1 MNYEIMDKFFNNIK
15 TFRMRMLF
23 TLQTFLFVLC
33 ASAQSFVAD
42 GISYRVTSGNEV
54 AAFDSKLETTVIPD
68 EVSYN
73 DKTYKVTS
81 VRGWDPGVS
90 STTTHGWGS
99 VSKLILGKNIKV
111 IGSWAFYISNSHD
124 GTNDL
129 NLDEIELN
137 EGLETIESAAF
148 KYSKIREIKL
158 PQTLKSI
165 GDDAFFGARIHE
177 IKFPSSLVSI
187 GIQAFAYSYITG
199 VLDIPNSVKTIGE
212 SAFAQSKVESV
223 FIDKSV
229 KEIGESAFANC
240 PRLKYV
246 SFLGNE
252 IDAIKK
258 GTFAGCDNIE
268 KINAL
273 TELPPACEDGA
284 WSATVYENATL
295 CVPKGSKPWYY
306 LADGWKKFKHIE
318 EKYNVGE
325 RCKAP
330 VVSVVD
336 NKINIECE
344 TPNAQIY
351 YSVKSLDN
359 VTDSIYTEPFIP
371 TTKYVV
377 TAYAKLDDF
386 DVSEEVSF
394 PFTVIQES
402 PSAIKVIKADDAIIS
417 VEGRNVQIETADL
430 GNKEVQVYTS
440 AGVECYKGIVNGKTV
455 IPVKQSG
462 VYVVKV
468 GNTTGKVFVK

>member
-1 MNYEIMDKFFNNIK
+1 MANYLNYIK
-15 TFRMRMLF
+15 PVCTRVFY
-23 TLQTFLFVLC
+23 TLLAFLFGLC
-33 ASAQSFVAD
+33 VSAQSFVAD
-42 GISYRVTSGNEV
+42 GISYRVTSDNEV
-54 AAFDSKLETTVIPD
+54 AAFDSKLEVTVIPD

-81 VRGWDPGVS
+81 VCGYDPGVS
-90 STTTHGWGS
+90 DATHGWGS
-99 VSKLILGKNIKV
+99 VGKLILGKNIKV
-111 IGSWAFYISNSHD
+111 IRSSAFYIRNSHD

-137 EGLETIESAAF
+137 EGLETIERNAF
-148 KYSKIREIKL
+148 YYSKIREIKL

-165 GDDAFFGARIHE
+165 GNDAFRGARIHE
-177 IKFPSSLVSI
+177 IKLPPSLVSI
-187 GIQAFAYSYITG
+187 GDYAFSNSYITG
-199 VLDIPNSVKTIGE
+199 VLDIPNSVTTIGE
-212 SAFAQSKVESV
+212 YAFFNSKIESV
-223 FIDKSV
+223 FIGKSV
-229 KEIGESAFANC
+229 KNIGKWTFMYC

-258 GTFAGCDNIE
+258 GTFDGCNNIE

-284 WSATVYENATL
+284 WSTTVYENATL

-336 NKINIECE
+336 NKINIACE

-351 YSVKSLDN
+351 YSVKSFDN
-359 VTDSIYTEPFIP
+359 VTDTIYTEPFVP

-394 PFTVIQES
+394 PFTVIQET
-402 PSAIKVIKADDAIIS
+402 PSAVKVIKAEDALIS
-417 VEGRNVQIETADL
+417 VEGRNIQIETATMS
-430 GNKEVQVYTS
+430 NKNVQVYTS
-440 AGVECYKGIVNGKTV
+440 VGVECYNGIVNGKTV
-455 IPVKQSG
+455 IPVNKSD

>member
-1 MNYEIMDKFFNNIK
+1 MANYLNYIK
-15 TFRMRMLF
+15 PVCTRVFS
-23 TLQTFLFVLC
+23 TLLAFLFGLC
-33 ASAQSFVAD
+33 VSAQSFVAD
-42 GISYRVTSGNEV
+42 GISYRVTSDNEV
-54 AAFDSKLETTVIPD
+54 AAFDSKLEVTVIPD

-81 VRGWDPGVS
+81 VCGYDPGVS
-90 STTTHGWGS
+90 YGETHGWGS
-99 VSKLILGKNIKV
+99 VGKLILGKNIKV
-111 IGSWAFYISNSHD
+111 IRSSAFYIRNSHD

-137 EGLETIESAAF
+137 EGLETIESNAF
-148 KYSKIREIKL
+148 YYSKIREIKL

-165 GDDAFFGARIHE
+165 GNDAFCGARIHE
-177 IKFPSSLVSI
+177 IKLPPSLVSI
-187 GIQAFAYSYITG
+187 GDNAFSNSCITG
-199 VLDIPNSVKTIGE
+199 VLDIPNSVTTIGE
-212 SAFAQSKVESV
+212 HAFSNSKIESV
-223 FIDKSV
+223 FIGKSV
-229 KEIGESAFANC
+229 KNIGKWTFTWC

-258 GTFAGCDNIE
+258 GTFDGCNNIE

-284 WSATVYENATL
+284 WSTTVHENATL

-330 VVSVVD
+330 VVSVVA
-336 NKINIECE
+336 NKINIACE

-351 YSVKSLDN
+351 YSVKSFDN
-359 VTDSIYTEPFIP
+359 VTDTIYTEPFVP

-394 PFTVIQES
+394 PFTVIQET
-402 PSAIKVIKADDAIIS
+402 PSAVKVIKAEDALIS
-417 VEGRNVQIETADL
+417 VEGRNIQIETATMS
-430 GNKEVQVYTS
+430 NKNVQVYTS
-440 AGVECYKGIVNGKTV
+440 AGVECYNGIVNGKTV
-455 IPVKQSG
+455 IPVNKSD

>member
-1 MNYEIMDKFFNNIK
+1 MANYLNYIK
-15 TFRMRMLF
+15 PVRTRVFS
-23 TLQTFLFVLC
+23 TLLAFLFGLC
-33 ASAQSFVAD
+33 VSAQSFVAD
-42 GISYRVTSGNEV
+42 GISYRVTSDNEV
-54 AAFDSKLETTVIPD
+54 AAFDSKLEVTVIPD

-73 DKTYKVTS
+73 NKTYKVTS

-90 STTTHGWGS
+90 SSATHGWGS
-99 VSKLILGKNIKV
+99 VGKLTLGKNIKT
-111 IGSWAFYISNSHD
+111 IGVLAFCRLESHNSVYENTLD
-124 GTNDL
+124 
-129 NLDEIELN
+129 LDEIELN
-137 EGLETIESAAF
+137 EGLETIEDAAF
-148 KYSKIREIKL
+148 RESKIREIKL
-158 PQTLKSI
+158 PQTLKTI
-165 GDDAFFGARIHE
+165 GEEAFSRARIHE
-177 IKFPSSLVSI
+177 IKLPSSLISI
-187 GIQAFAYSYITG
+187 GKNAFSNSYITG
-199 VLDIPNSVKTIGE
+199 VLDIPNSVTTIGE
-212 SAFAQSKVESV
+212 YAFYHSKIESV
-223 FIDKSV
+223 FIGKSV
-229 KEIGESAFANC
+229 KNIGERTFTYCS
-240 PRLKYV
+240 RLKYV

-252 IDAIKK
+252 IDAIKE
-258 GTFAGCDNIE
+258 GTFDWCNNIE

-284 WSATVYENATL
+284 WSTTVYENATL

-336 NKINIECE
+336 NKINIACE

-351 YSVKSLDN
+351 YSVKSFDN
-359 VTDSIYTEPFIP
+359 VTDTIYTEPFVP

-394 PFTVIQES
+394 PFTVIQET
-402 PSAIKVIKADDAIIS
+402 PSAVKVIKAEDALIS
-417 VEGRNVQIETADL
+417 VEGRNIQIETATMS
-430 GNKEVQVYTS
+430 NKNVQVYTS
-440 AGVECYKGIVNGKTV
+440 AGVECYNGIVNGKTV
-455 IPVKQSG
+455 IPVNKSD

>member
-1 MNYEIMDKFFNNIK
+1 MANYLNYIK
-15 TFRMRMLF
+15 PVCTRVFS
-23 TLQTFLFVLC
+23 TLQAFLFGLC
-33 ASAQSFVAD
+33 VSAQSFVAD
-42 GISYRVTSGNEV
+42 GISYRVTSDNEV
-54 AAFDSKLETTVIPD
+54 AAFDSKLEVTVIPD

-81 VRGWDPGVS
+81 VCGYDPGVS
-90 STTTHGWGS
+90 YGETHGWGS
-99 VSKLILGKNIKV
+99 VGKLILGKNIKV
-111 IGSWAFYISNSHD
+111 IRSSAFYIRNSHD

-137 EGLETIESAAF
+137 EGLETIESNAF
-148 KYSKIREIKL
+148 YYSKIREIKL

-165 GDDAFFGARIHE
+165 GNDAFCGARIHE
-177 IKFPSSLVSI
+177 IKLPPSLVSI
-187 GIQAFAYSYITG
+187 GDNAFSNSCITG
-199 VLDIPNSVKTIGE
+199 VLDIPNSVTTIGE
-212 SAFAQSKVESV
+212 HAFSNSKIESV
-223 FIDKSV
+223 FIGKSV
-229 KEIGESAFANC
+229 KNIGKWTFTWC

-258 GTFAGCDNIE
+258 GTFDGCNNIE

-284 WSATVYENATL
+284 WSKTVHENATL

-330 VVSVVD
+330 VVSVVA
-336 NKINIECE
+336 NKINIACE

-351 YSVKSLDN
+351 YSVKSFDN
-359 VTDSIYTEPFIP
+359 VTDTIYTEPFVP

-394 PFTVIQES
+394 PFTVIQET
-402 PSAIKVIKADDAIIS
+402 PSAVKVIKAEDALIS
-417 VEGRNVQIETADL
+417 VEGRNIQIETATMS
-430 GNKEVQVYTS
+430 NKNVQVYTS
-440 AGVECYKGIVNGKTV
+440 AGVECYNGIVNGKTV
-455 IPVKQSG
+455 IPVNKSD

>member
-1 MNYEIMDKFFNNIK
+1 MDRFFYYIK
-15 TFRMRMLF
+15 PVRLRVLF
-23 TLQTFLFVLC
+23 TLLAFLFVLC
-33 ASAQSFVAD
+33 VSAQSFVVD
-42 GISYRVTSGNEV
+42 GISYRVTSDNEV

-68 EVSYN
+68 EVTYN

-90 STTTHGWGS
+90 SSATHGWGS
-99 VSKLILGKNIKV
+99 VGKLTLGKNIKT
-111 IGSWAFYISNSHD
+111 IGVLAFCRLESHNSVYENTLD
-124 GTNDL
+124 
-129 NLDEIELN
+129 LDEIELN
-137 EGLETIESAAF
+137 EGLETIEDAAF
-148 KYSKIREIKL
+148 RESKIREIKL
-158 PQTLKSI
+158 PQTLKTI
-165 GDDAFFGARIHE
+165 GEEAFSRARIHE
-177 IKFPSSLVSI
+177 IKLPSSLISI
-187 GIQAFAYSYITG
+187 GRYAFSNSYITG
-199 VLDIPNSVKTIGE
+199 VLDIPNTVTTIGE
-212 SAFAQSKVESV
+212 YAFSNSKIESV
-223 FIDKSV
+223 FIGKSV
-229 KEIGESAFANC
+229 KNIGKWTFTGC

-258 GTFAGCDNIE
+258 GTFDGCNNIE

-284 WSATVYENATL
+284 WSTTVYENATL

-336 NKINIECE
+336 NKINIACE

-359 VTDSIYTEPFIP
+359 VTDSIYTEPFVP

-417 VEGRNVQIETADL
+417 VDGRNVQIETTAL
-430 GNKEVQVYTS
+430 GDEEVHVYTS
-440 AGVECYKGIVNGKTV
+440 AGVVCYNGIVNGKAV
-455 IPVKQSG
+455 IPIQQSG

>member
-1 MNYEIMDKFFNNIK
+1 MANYLNYIK
-15 TFRMRMLF
+15 PVSMRMF
-23 TLQTFLFVLC
+23 STLQAFLFGLC
-33 ASAQSFVAD
+33 VSAQSFVAD
-42 GISYRVTSGNEV
+42 GISYRVTSDNEV
-54 AAFDSKLETTVIPD
+54 AAFDSKLEVTVIPD

-81 VRGWDPGVS
+81 VCEYDPGVS
-90 STTTHGWGS
+90 SSTAKGWRS
-99 VSKLILGKNIKV
+99 VGKLTLGKNIKT
-111 IGSWAFYISNSHD
+111 IGYGAFYND
-124 GTNDL
+124 KNDL

-137 EGLETIESAAF
+137 EGLESIEPYAF
-148 KYSKIREIKL
+148 YHSQIREIKL

-165 GDDAFFGARIHE
+165 GNDAFLGARIHE
-177 IKFPSSLVSI
+177 VKLPTSLVSI
-187 GIQAFAYSYITG
+187 GENAFNYSYIAG
-199 VLDIPNSVKTIGE
+199 VLDIPNSVTTIGE
-212 SAFAQSKVESV
+212 YAFSNSKIESV
-223 FIDKSV
+223 FIGKSV
-229 KEIGESAFANC
+229 KNIGKRTFTSC

-258 GTFAGCDNIE
+258 GTFDGCNNIE

-284 WSATVYENATL
+284 WSTTVYENATL

-336 NKINIECE
+336 NKINIACE

-351 YSVKSLDN
+351 YSVKSFDN
-359 VTDSIYTEPFIP
+359 VTDTIYTEPFVP

-394 PFTVIQES
+394 PFTVIQET
-402 PSAIKVIKADDAIIS
+402 PLAVKVIKADDALIS
-417 VEGRNVQIETADL
+417 VEGRNIQIETATMS
-430 GNKEVQVYTS
+430 NKNVQVYTL
-440 AGVECYKGIVNGKTV
+440 AGVECYNGIVNGKTV
-455 IPVKQSG
+455 IPVNKG
-462 VYVVKV
+462 DVYVVKV

>member
-1 MNYEIMDKFFNNIK
+1 MANYLNYIK
-15 TFRMRMLF
+15 PAHVRVFS
-23 TLQTFLFVLC
+23 TLQAFLFVLC

-42 GISYRVTSGNEV
+42 GISYRVTSDNEV
-54 AAFDSKLETTVIPD
+54 AAFDSKRETTVIPD

-73 DKTYKVTS
+73 DKAYKVTS
-81 VRGWDPGVS
+81 VCGYDPGVS
-90 STTTHGWGS
+90 SSTTHGWGS
-99 VSKLILGKNIKV
+99 VGKLILGKNIKV
-111 IGSWAFYISNSHD
+111 IRSSALYIRNSHD
-124 GTNDL
+124 GTNNL

-137 EGLETIESAAF
+137 EGLETIESNAF
-148 KYSKIREIKL
+148 YYSKIREIKL

-165 GDDAFFGARIHE
+165 GDDAFYGARIHE
-177 IKFPSSLVSI
+177 IKLPPSLVSI
-187 GIQAFAYSYITG
+187 GDNAFSSSYISG
-199 VLDIPNSVKTIGE
+199 VLNIPNSVTTIGE
-212 SAFAQSKVESV
+212 YAFYNSKIESV
-223 FIDKSV
+223 FIGKSV
-229 KEIGESAFANC
+229 KNIGEWTFMWC

-258 GTFAGCDNIE
+258 GTFDRCNNIE

-284 WSATVYENATL
+284 WSTTVYENATL

-336 NKINIECE
+336 NKINIACE

-351 YSVKSLDN
+351 YSVKSFDN
-359 VTDSIYTEPFIP
+359 VTDIIYTEPFVP

-394 PFTVIQES
+394 PFTVIQET
-402 PSAIKVIKADDAIIS
+402 PSAVKVIKAEDALIS
-417 VEGRNVQIETADL
+417 VEGRNIQIETATMS
-430 GNKEVQVYTS
+430 NKNVQVYTS
-440 AGVECYKGIVNGKTV
+440 AGVECYNGIVNGKTV
-455 IPVKQSG
+455 IPVNKSD

>member
-1 MNYEIMDKFFNNIK
+1 MANYLNYIK
-15 TFRMRMLF
+15 PVCTRVFS
-23 TLQTFLFVLC
+23 TLLAFLFGLC
-33 ASAQSFVAD
+33 VSAQSFVAD
-42 GISYRVTSGNEV
+42 GISYRVTSDNEV
-54 AAFDSKLETTVIPD
+54 AAFDSKLEVTVIPD

-81 VRGWDPGVS
+81 VCGYDPGVS
-90 STTTHGWGS
+90 DATHGWGS
-99 VSKLILGKNIKV
+99 VGKLILGKNIKV
-111 IGSWAFYISNSHD
+111 IRSSAFYIRNSHD

-137 EGLETIESAAF
+137 EGLETIERNAF
-148 KYSKIREIKL
+148 YYSKIREIKL

-165 GDDAFFGARIHE
+165 GNDAFCGARIHE
-177 IKFPSSLVSI
+177 IKLPPSLVSI
-187 GIQAFAYSYITG
+187 GDHAFSNSYITG
-199 VLDIPNSVKTIGE
+199 VLDIPNSVTTIGE
-212 SAFAQSKVESV
+212 FAFFKSKIESV
-223 FIDKSV
+223 FIGKSV
-229 KEIGESAFANC
+229 KNIGKWTFRYC

-258 GTFAGCDNIE
+258 GTFDGCNNIE

-284 WSATVYENATL
+284 WSTTVYENATL

-336 NKINIECE
+336 NKINIACE

-351 YSVKSLDN
+351 YSVKSFDN
-359 VTDSIYTEPFIP
+359 VTDTIYTEPFVP

-394 PFTVIQES
+394 PFTVIQET
-402 PSAIKVIKADDAIIS
+402 PSAVKVIKAEDALIS
-417 VEGRNVQIETADL
+417 VEGRNIQIETATMS
-430 GNKEVQVYTS
+430 NENVQVYTS
-440 AGVECYKGIVNGKTV
+440 AGVECYNGIVNGKTV
-455 IPVKQSG
+455 IPVNKSD

>member
-1 MNYEIMDKFFNNIK
+1 MANYLNYIK
-15 TFRMRMLF
+15 PVRTRVFS
-23 TLQTFLFVLC
+23 TLLAFLFGLC
-33 ASAQSFVAD
+33 VSAQSFVAD
-42 GISYRVTSGNEV
+42 GISYRVTSDNEV
-54 AAFDSKLETTVIPD
+54 AAFDSKLEVTVIPD

-81 VRGWDPGVS
+81 VCGYDPGVS
-90 STTTHGWGS
+90 YGATHGWGS
-99 VSKLILGKNIKV
+99 VGKLILGKNIKV
-111 IGSWAFYISNSHD
+111 IRFSAFYIRNSHD

-137 EGLETIESAAF
+137 EGLETIESNAF
-148 KYSKIREIKL
+148 YYSKIREIKL

-165 GDDAFFGARIHE
+165 GNDAFRGARIHE
-177 IKFPSSLVSI
+177 IKLPPSLVSI
-187 GIQAFAYSYITG
+187 GDYAFSDSYITG
-199 VLDIPNSVKTIGE
+199 VLDIPNSVTTIGE
-212 SAFAQSKVESV
+212 YAFFKSKIESV
-223 FIDKSV
+223 FIGKSV
-229 KEIGESAFANC
+229 KNIGKWTFTSC

-258 GTFAGCDNIE
+258 GTFDGCNNIE

-284 WSATVYENATL
+284 WSTTVYENATL

-336 NKINIECE
+336 NKINIACE

-351 YSVKSLDN
+351 YSVKSFDN
-359 VTDSIYTEPFIP
+359 VTDTIYTEPFVP

-394 PFTVIQES
+394 PFTVIQET
-402 PSAIKVIKADDAIIS
+402 PSAVKVIKAEDARIS
-417 VEGRNVQIETADL
+417 VEGRNIQIETATMS
-430 GNKEVQVYTS
+430 NKNVQVYTS
-440 AGVECYKGIVNGKTV
+440 AGVECYNGIVNGKTV
-455 IPVKQSG
+455 ISVNKSD

>member
-1 MNYEIMDKFFNNIK
+1 MANYLNYIK
-15 TFRMRMLF
+15 PVRTRVFS
-23 TLQTFLFVLC
+23 TLQAFLFGLC
-33 ASAQSFVAD
+33 VSAQSFVAD
-42 GISYRVTSGNEV
+42 GISYRVTSDNEV
-54 AAFDSKLETTVIPD
+54 AAFDSKLEVTVIPD

-81 VRGWDPGVS
+81 VCGYDPGVS
-90 STTTHGWGS
+90 YGETHGWGS
-99 VSKLILGKNIKV
+99 VGKLILGKNIKV
-111 IGSWAFYISNSHD
+111 IRSSAFYIRNSHD

-137 EGLETIESAAF
+137 EGLETIESNAF
-148 KYSKIREIKL
+148 YYSKIREIKL

-165 GDDAFFGARIHE
+165 GNDAFCGARIHE
-177 IKFPSSLVSI
+177 IKLPPSLVSI
-187 GIQAFAYSYITG
+187 GDHAFSNSYITG
-199 VLDIPNSVKTIGE
+199 VLDIPNSVTTIGE
-212 SAFAQSKVESV
+212 FAFSQSKIESV
-223 FIDKSV
+223 FIGKSV
-229 KEIGESAFANC
+229 KNIGEWTFTWC

-258 GTFAGCDNIE
+258 GTFDGCNNIE

-284 WSATVYENATL
+284 WSTTVHENATL

-330 VVSVVD
+330 VVSVVA
-336 NKINIECE
+336 NKINIACE

-351 YSVKSLDN
+351 YSVKSFDN
-359 VTDSIYTEPFIP
+359 VTDTIYTEPFVP

-394 PFTVIQES
+394 PFTVIQET
-402 PSAIKVIKADDAIIS
+402 PSAVKVIKAEDALIS
-417 VEGRNVQIETADL
+417 VEGRNIQIETATMS
-430 GNKEVQVYTS
+430 NKNVQVYTS
-440 AGVECYKGIVNGKTV
+440 AGVECYNGIVNGKTV
-455 IPVKQSG
+455 IPVNKSD

>member
-1 MNYEIMDKFFNNIK
+1 MNYKIMDRFFCYIK
-15 TFRMRMLF
+15 PVRLRVLF
-23 TLQTFLFVLC
+23 TLLAFLFVLC
-33 ASAQSFVAD
+33 VSAQSFVVD
-42 GISYRVTSGNEV
+42 GISYRVTSDNEV

-68 EVSYN
+68 EVTYN
-73 DKTYKVTS
+73 DKAYKVTS
-81 VRGWDPGVS
+81 VRGWDPGIS
-90 STTTHGWGS
+90 SSTTHGWGS

-137 EGLETIESAAF
+137 EGLETIENGAF

-158 PQTLKSI
+158 PQTLKNI
-165 GDDAFFGARIHE
+165 GNDAFFKARIHE

-187 GIQAFAYSYITG
+187 GRQAFAYSYITG

-229 KEIGESAFANC
+229 KEIGEGAFSSC

-258 GTFAGCDNIE
+258 GTFDECNNIE

-273 TELPPACEDGA
+273 TELPPTCEDCA

-336 NKINIECE
+336 NKISIECE

-359 VTDSIYTEPFIP
+359 VTDSIYTEPFVP

-386 DVSEEVSF
+386 DVSEEVAF

-417 VEGRNVQIETADL
+417 VDGRNVQIETTAL
-430 GNKEVQVYTS
+430 GDEEVHVYTS
-440 AGVECYKGIVNGKTV
+440 AGVECYNGIVNGKAV
-455 IPVKQSG
+455 IPIQQSG

>member
-1 MNYEIMDKFFNNIK
+1 MASYLNYIK
-15 TFRMRMLF
+15 PVCTRVFS
-23 TLQTFLFVLC
+23 TLLAFLFGLC
-33 ASAQSFVAD
+33 VSAQSFVAD
-42 GISYRVTSGNEV
+42 GISYRVTSDNEV
-54 AAFDSKLETTVIPD
+54 AAFDSKLEVTVIPD

-81 VRGWDPGVS
+81 VCGYDPGVS
-90 STTTHGWGS
+90 YGETHGWGS
-99 VSKLILGKNIKV
+99 VGKLILGKNIKV
-111 IGSWAFYISNSHD
+111 IRSSAFYIRNSHD

-137 EGLETIESAAF
+137 EGLETIESNAF
-148 KYSKIREIKL
+148 YYSKIREIKL

-165 GDDAFFGARIHE
+165 GNDAFCGARIHE
-177 IKFPSSLVSI
+177 IKLPPSLVSI
-187 GIQAFAYSYITG
+187 GDNAFSNSYITG
-199 VLDIPNSVKTIGE
+199 VLDIPNSVTTIGE
-212 SAFAQSKVESV
+212 HAFSNSKIESV
-223 FIDKSV
+223 FIGKSV
-229 KEIGESAFANC
+229 KNIGKWTFTWC

-258 GTFAGCDNIE
+258 GTFDGCNNIE

-284 WSATVYENATL
+284 WSTTVHENATL

-330 VVSVVD
+330 VVSVVA
-336 NKINIECE
+336 NKINIACE

-351 YSVKSLDN
+351 YSVKSFDN
-359 VTDSIYTEPFIP
+359 VTDTIYTEPFVP

-394 PFTVIQES
+394 PFTVIQET
-402 PSAIKVIKADDAIIS
+402 PSAVKVIKAEDALIS
-417 VEGRNVQIETADL
+417 VEGRNIQIETATMS
-430 GNKEVQVYTS
+430 NKNVQVYTS
-440 AGVECYKGIVNGKTV
+440 AGVECYNGIVNGKTV
-455 IPVKQSG
+455 IPVNKSD

>member
-1 MNYEIMDKFFNNIK
+1 MANYLNYIK
-15 TFRMRMLF
+15 PVRTRVFS
-23 TLQTFLFVLC
+23 TLLAFLFGLC
-33 ASAQSFVAD
+33 VSAQSFVAD
-42 GISYRVTSGNEV
+42 GIFYRVTSDNEV
-54 AAFDSKLETTVIPD
+54 AAFDSKLEVTVIPD

-81 VRGWDPGVS
+81 VCGYDPGVS
-90 STTTHGWGS
+90 SSATHGWGS
-99 VSKLILGKNIKV
+99 VGKLILGKNIKV
-111 IGSWAFYISNSHD
+111 IRFSAFYIRNSHD

-137 EGLETIESAAF
+137 EGLETIESNAF
-148 KYSKIREIKL
+148 YYSKIREIKL

-165 GDDAFFGARIHE
+165 GNDAFRGARIHE
-177 IKFPSSLVSI
+177 IKLPPSLVSI
-187 GIQAFAYSYITG
+187 GDYAFSDSYITG
-199 VLDIPNSVKTIGE
+199 VLDIPNSVTTIGE
-212 SAFAQSKVESV
+212 YAFFKSKIESV
-223 FIDKSV
+223 FIGKSV
-229 KEIGESAFANC
+229 KNIGKWTFTSC

-258 GTFAGCDNIE
+258 GTFDGCNNIE

-284 WSATVYENATL
+284 WSTTVYENATL

-336 NKINIECE
+336 NKINIACE

-351 YSVKSLDN
+351 YSVKSFDN
-359 VTDSIYTEPFIP
+359 VTDTIYTEPFVP

-394 PFTVIQES
+394 PFTVIQET
-402 PSAIKVIKADDAIIS
+402 PSAVKVIKAEDALIS
-417 VEGRNVQIETADL
+417 VEGRNIQIETATMS
-430 GNKEVQVYTS
+430 NKNVQVYTS
-440 AGVECYKGIVNGKTV
+440 AGVECYNGIVNGKTV
-455 IPVKQSG
+455 IPVNKSD

>member
-1 MNYEIMDKFFNNIK
+1 MANYLNYIK
-15 TFRMRMLF
+15 PVRTRVLS
-23 TLQTFLFVLC
+23 TLLAFLFGLC
-33 ASAQSFVAD
+33 VSAQSFVAD
-42 GISYRVTSGNEV
+42 SISYRVTSDNEV
-54 AAFDSKLETTVIPD
+54 AAFDSKLEVTVIPD

-81 VRGWDPGVS
+81 VCEYDPGVS
-90 STTTHGWGS
+90 SSTAKGWRS
-99 VSKLILGKNIKV
+99 VGKLTLGKNIKT
-111 IGSWAFYISNSHD
+111 IGYGAFYND
-124 GTNDL
+124 KNDL

-137 EGLETIESAAF
+137 EGLESIEPYAF
-148 KYSKIREIKL
+148 YHSQIREIKL

-165 GDDAFFGARIHE
+165 GNDAFLGARIHE
-177 IKFPSSLVSI
+177 VKLPTSLVSI
-187 GIQAFAYSYITG
+187 GENAFNYSYIAG
-199 VLDIPNSVKTIGE
+199 VLDIPNSVTTIGE
-212 SAFAQSKVESV
+212 YAFSNSKIESV
-223 FIDKSV
+223 FIGKSV
-229 KEIGESAFANC
+229 KNIGKRTFTSC

-258 GTFAGCDNIE
+258 GTFDGCNNIE

-284 WSATVYENATL
+284 WSTTVYENATL

-336 NKINIECE
+336 NKINIACE

-351 YSVKSLDN
+351 YSVKSFDN
-359 VTDSIYTEPFIP
+359 LTDTIYTEPFVP

-394 PFTVIQES
+394 PFTVIQET
-402 PSAIKVIKADDAIIS
+402 PLAVKVIKADDALIS
-417 VEGRNVQIETADL
+417 VEGRNIQIETATMS
-430 GNKEVQVYTS
+430 NKNVQVYTS
-440 AGVECYKGIVNGKTV
+440 AGVECYNGIVNGKTV
-455 IPVKQSG
+455 IPVNKSD

>member
-1 MNYEIMDKFFNNIK
+1 MANYLNYIK
-15 TFRMRMLF
+15 PVCTRVFS
-23 TLQTFLFVLC
+23 TLLAFLFGLC
-33 ASAQSFVAD
+33 VSAQSFVAD
-42 GISYRVTSGNEV
+42 GISYRVTSDNEV
-54 AAFDSKLETTVIPD
+54 AAFDSKLEVTVIPD

-81 VRGWDPGVS
+81 VCGYDPGVS
-90 STTTHGWGS
+90 YGETHGWGS
-99 VSKLILGKNIKV
+99 VGKLILGKNIKV
-111 IGSWAFYISNSHD
+111 IRSSAFYIRNSHD

-137 EGLETIESAAF
+137 EGLETIESNAF
-148 KYSKIREIKL
+148 YYSKIREIKL

-165 GDDAFFGARIHE
+165 GNDAFCGARIHE
-177 IKFPSSLVSI
+177 IKLPPSLVSI
-187 GIQAFAYSYITG
+187 GDNAFSNSYITG
-199 VLDIPNSVKTIGE
+199 VLDIPNSVTTIGE
-212 SAFAQSKVESV
+212 HAFSNSKIESV
-223 FIDKSV
+223 FIGKSV
-229 KEIGESAFANC
+229 KNIGKWTFTWC

-258 GTFAGCDNIE
+258 GTFDGCNNIE

-284 WSATVYENATL
+284 WSTTVHENATL

-330 VVSVVD
+330 VVSVVA
-336 NKINIECE
+336 NKINIACE

-351 YSVKSLDN
+351 YSVKSFDN
-359 VTDSIYTEPFIP
+359 VTDTIYTEPFVP

-394 PFTVIQES
+394 PFTVIQET
-402 PSAIKVIKADDAIIS
+402 PSAVKVIKAEDALIS
-417 VEGRNVQIETADL
+417 VEGT
-430 GNKEVQVYTS
+430 
-440 AGVECYKGIVNGKTV
+440 
-455 IPVKQSG
+455 PVRDK
-462 VYVVKV
+462 K
-468 GNTTGKVFVK
+468 

>member
-99 VSKLILGKNIKV
+99 VGKLILGKNIKV
-111 IGSWAFYISNSHD
+111 IGSSAFYIRNSHD
-124 GTNDL
+124 DTNDL

-137 EGLETIESAAF
+137 EGLETIEDYAF
-148 KYSKIREIKL
+148 DHSKIRKINL

-165 GDDAFFGARIHE
+165 GDYAFLAARVHE
-177 IKFPSSLVSI
+177 VKLPSSLVSI
-187 GIQAFAYSYITG
+187 GSYAFAHSYITG
-199 VLDIPNSVKTIGE
+199 VLDIPNSVKTIGY
-212 SAFAQSKVESV
+212 SAFQLSKVESV
-223 FIDKSV
+223 FIGKSV
-229 KEIGESAFANC
+229 KEIGEGAFSSC

-246 SFLGNE
+246 SFLGND
-252 IDAIKK
+252 IDVIRK
-258 GTFAGCDNIE
+258 GTFGGCDNIE

-273 TELPPACEDGA
+273 TELPPTCEDGA
-284 WSATVYENATL
+284 WSATTYENATL

-336 NKINIECE
+336 NKISIECE

-359 VTDSIYTEPFIP
+359 VTDSIYKEPFIP

>member
-1 MNYEIMDKFFNNIK
+1 MANYLNYIK
-15 TFRMRMLF
+15 PVCTRVFS
-23 TLQTFLFVLC
+23 TLLAFLFGLC
-33 ASAQSFVAD
+33 VSAQSFVAD
-42 GISYRVTSGNEV
+42 GISYRVTSDNEV
-54 AAFDSKLETTVIPD
+54 AAFDSKLEVTVIPD

-81 VRGWDPGVS
+81 VCGYDPGVS
-90 STTTHGWGS
+90 YGETHGWGS
-99 VSKLILGKNIKV
+99 VGKLILGKNIKV
-111 IGSWAFYISNSHD
+111 IRSSAFYIRNSHD

-137 EGLETIESAAF
+137 EGLETIESNAF
-148 KYSKIREIKL
+148 YYSKIREIKL

-165 GDDAFFGARIHE
+165 GNDAFCGARIHE
-177 IKFPSSLVSI
+177 IKLPPSLVSI
-187 GIQAFAYSYITG
+187 GDNAFSNSYITG
-199 VLDIPNSVKTIGE
+199 VLDIPNSVTTIGE
-212 SAFAQSKVESV
+212 HAFSNSKIESV
-223 FIDKSV
+223 FIGKSV
-229 KEIGESAFANC
+229 KNIGKWTFTWC

-258 GTFAGCDNIE
+258 GTFDGCNNIE

-284 WSATVYENATL
+284 WSTTVHENATL

-330 VVSVVD
+330 VVSVVA
-336 NKINIECE
+336 NKINIACE

-351 YSVKSLDN
+351 YSVKSFDN
-359 VTDSIYTEPFIP
+359 VTDTIYTEPFVP

-394 PFTVIQES
+394 PFTVIQET
-402 PSAIKVIKADDAIIS
+402 PSAVKVIKAEDALIS
-417 VEGRNVQIETADL
+417 VEGRNIQIETATMS
-430 GNKEVQVYTS
+430 NKNVQVYTS
-440 AGVECYKGIVNGKTV
+440 AGVECYNGIVNGKTV
-455 IPVKQSG
+455 ISVNKSD

>member
-1 MNYEIMDKFFNNIK
+1 MANYLNYIK
-15 TFRMRMLF
+15 PVCTRVFS
-23 TLQTFLFVLC
+23 TLLAFLFGLC
-33 ASAQSFVAD
+33 VSAQSFVAD
-42 GISYRVTSGNEV
+42 GISYRVTSDNEV

-73 DKTYKVTS
+73 DKAYKVTS
-81 VRGWDPGVS
+81 VCEYDPGVS
-90 STTTHGWGS
+90 SSTAKGWRS
-99 VSKLILGKNIKV
+99 VGKLTLGKNIKT
-111 IGSWAFYISNSHD
+111 IGYGAFYND
-124 GTNDL
+124 KNDL

-137 EGLETIESAAF
+137 EGLESIEPYAF
-148 KYSKIREIKL
+148 YHSQIREIKL

-165 GDDAFFGARIHE
+165 GNDAFLGARIHE
-177 IKFPSSLVSI
+177 VKLPTSLVSI
-187 GIQAFAYSYITG
+187 GENAFNYSYIAG
-199 VLDIPNSVKTIGE
+199 VLDIPNSVTTIGE
-212 SAFAQSKVESV
+212 YAFSNSKIESV
-223 FIDKSV
+223 FIGKSV
-229 KEIGESAFANC
+229 KNIGKRTFTSC

-258 GTFAGCDNIE
+258 GTFDGCNNIE

-284 WSATVYENATL
+284 WSTTVYENATL

-336 NKINIECE
+336 NKINIVCE

-351 YSVKSLDN
+351 YSVKSFDN
-359 VTDSIYTEPFIP
+359 VTDTIYTEPFVP

-394 PFTVIQES
+394 PFTVIQET
-402 PSAIKVIKADDAIIS
+402 PSAVKVIKAEDALIS
-417 VEGRNVQIETADL
+417 VEGRNIQIETATMS
-430 GNKEVQVYTS
+430 NKNVQVYTS
-440 AGVECYKGIVNGKTV
+440 AGVECYNGIVNGKTV
-455 IPVKQSG
+455 IPVNKSD

>member
-1 MNYEIMDKFFNNIK
+1 MANYLNYIK
-15 TFRMRMLF
+15 PVRTRVFS
-23 TLQTFLFVLC
+23 TLQAFLFGLC
-33 ASAQSFVAD
+33 VSAQSFVAD
-42 GISYRVTSGNEV
+42 GISYRVTSDNEV
-54 AAFDSKLETTVIPD
+54 AAFDSKLEVTVIPD

-81 VRGWDPGVS
+81 VCGYDPGVS
-90 STTTHGWGS
+90 YGETHGWGS
-99 VSKLILGKNIKV
+99 VGKLILGKNIKV
-111 IGSWAFYISNSHD
+111 IRSSAFYIRNSHD

-137 EGLETIESAAF
+137 EGLETIESNAF
-148 KYSKIREIKL
+148 YYSKIREIKL

-165 GDDAFFGARIHE
+165 GNDAFCGARIHE
-177 IKFPSSLVSI
+177 IKLPPSLVSI
-187 GIQAFAYSYITG
+187 GDNAFSNSYITG
-199 VLDIPNSVKTIGE
+199 VLDIPNSVTTIGE
-212 SAFAQSKVESV
+212 HAFSNSKIESV
-223 FIDKSV
+223 FIGKSV
-229 KEIGESAFANC
+229 KNIGKWTFTWC

-258 GTFAGCDNIE
+258 GTFDGCNNIE

-284 WSATVYENATL
+284 WSTTVHENATL

-330 VVSVVD
+330 VVSVVA
-336 NKINIECE
+336 NKINIACE

-351 YSVKSLDN
+351 YSVKSFDN
-359 VTDSIYTEPFIP
+359 VTDTIYTEPFVP

-394 PFTVIQES
+394 PFTVIQET
-402 PSAIKVIKADDAIIS
+402 PSAVKVIKAEDALIS
-417 VEGRNVQIETADL
+417 VEGRNIQIETATMS
-430 GNKEVQVYTS
+430 NKNVQVYTS
-440 AGVECYKGIVNGKTV
+440 AGVECYNGIVNGKTV
-455 IPVKQSG
+455 IPVNKSD

>member
-1 MNYEIMDKFFNNIK
+1 MANYLNYIK
-15 TFRMRMLF
+15 PVRTRVFS
-23 TLQTFLFVLC
+23 TLLAFLFGLC
-33 ASAQSFVAD
+33 VSAQSFVAD
-42 GISYRVTSGNEV
+42 GISYRVTSDNEV
-54 AAFDSKLETTVIPD
+54 AAFDSKLEVTVIPD

-81 VRGWDPGVS
+81 VCGYDLGVS
-90 STTTHGWGS
+90 DATHGWGS
-99 VSKLILGKNIKV
+99 VGKLILGKNIKV
-111 IGSWAFYISNSHD
+111 IRFSAFYIRNSHD

-137 EGLETIESAAF
+137 EGLETIERNAF
-148 KYSKIREIKL
+148 YYSKIREIKL

-165 GDDAFFGARIHE
+165 GNDAFRGARIHE
-177 IKFPSSLVSI
+177 IKLPPSLVSI
-187 GIQAFAYSYITG
+187 GDYAFSDSYITG
-199 VLDIPNSVKTIGE
+199 VLDIPNSVTTIGE
-212 SAFAQSKVESV
+212 YAFFNSKIESV
-223 FIDKSV
+223 FIGKSV
-229 KEIGESAFANC
+229 KNIGKWTFMYC

-258 GTFAGCDNIE
+258 GTFDGCNNIE

-284 WSATVYENATL
+284 WSTTVYENATL

-336 NKINIECE
+336 NKINIACE

-351 YSVKSLDN
+351 YSVKSFDN
-359 VTDSIYTEPFIP
+359 VTDTIYTEPFVP

-394 PFTVIQES
+394 PFTVIQET
-402 PSAIKVIKADDAIIS
+402 PSAVKVIKVEDARIS
-417 VEGRNVQIETADL
+417 VEGRNIQIETATMS
-430 GNKEVQVYTS
+430 NKNVQVYTS
-440 AGVECYKGIVNGKTV
+440 AGVECYNGIVNGKTV
-455 IPVKQSG
+455 ISVNKSD

>member
-1 MNYEIMDKFFNNIK
+1 MANYLNYIK
-15 TFRMRMLF
+15 PVCTRVFS
-23 TLQTFLFVLC
+23 TLLAFLFGLC
-33 ASAQSFVAD
+33 VSAQSFVAD
-42 GISYRVTSGNEV
+42 GISYRVTSDNEV
-54 AAFDSKLETTVIPD
+54 AAFDSKLEVTVIPD

-81 VRGWDPGVS
+81 VCGYDPGVS
-90 STTTHGWGS
+90 YGETHGWGS
-99 VSKLILGKNIKV
+99 VGKLILGKNIKV
-111 IGSWAFYISNSHD
+111 IRSSAFYIRNSHD

-137 EGLETIESAAF
+137 EGLETIESNAF
-148 KYSKIREIKL
+148 YYSKIREIKL

-165 GDDAFFGARIHE
+165 GNDAFCGARIHE
-177 IKFPSSLVSI
+177 IKLPPSLVSI
-187 GIQAFAYSYITG
+187 GDNAFSNSYITG
-199 VLDIPNSVKTIGE
+199 VLDIPNSVTTIGE
-212 SAFAQSKVESV
+212 YAFLKSKIESV
-223 FIDKSV
+223 FIGKSV
-229 KEIGESAFANC
+229 KNIGKWTFTWC

-258 GTFAGCDNIE
+258 GTFDGCNNIE

-284 WSATVYENATL
+284 WSTTVYENATL

-330 VVSVVD
+330 VVSVVA
-336 NKINIECE
+336 NKINIACE

-351 YSVKSLDN
+351 YSVKSFDN
-359 VTDSIYTEPFIP
+359 VTDTIYTEPFVP

-394 PFTVIQES
+394 PFTVIQET
-402 PSAIKVIKADDAIIS
+402 PSAVKVIKAEDALIS
-417 VEGRNVQIETADL
+417 VEGRNIQIETATMS
-430 GNKEVQVYTS
+430 NKNVQVYTS
-440 AGVECYKGIVNGKTV
+440 AGVECYNGIVNGKTV
-455 IPVKQSG
+455 IPVNKSD

>member
-1 MNYEIMDKFFNNIK
+1 MANYLNYIK
-15 TFRMRMLF
+15 PVCTRVFS
-23 TLQTFLFVLC
+23 TLLAFLFGLC
-33 ASAQSFVAD
+33 VSAQSFVAD
-42 GISYRVTSGNEV
+42 GISYRVTSDNEV
-54 AAFDSKLETTVIPD
+54 AAFDSKLEVTVIPD

-81 VRGWDPGVS
+81 VCGYDPGVS
-90 STTTHGWGS
+90 YGETHGWGS
-99 VSKLILGKNIKV
+99 VGKLILGKNIKV
-111 IGSWAFYISNSHD
+111 IRSSAFYIRNSHD

-137 EGLETIESAAF
+137 EGLETIESNAF
-148 KYSKIREIKL
+148 YYSKIREIKL

-165 GDDAFFGARIHE
+165 GNDAFCGARIHE
-177 IKFPSSLVSI
+177 IKLPPSLVSI
-187 GIQAFAYSYITG
+187 GDNAFSNSYITG
-199 VLDIPNSVKTIGE
+199 VLDIPNSVTTIGE
-212 SAFAQSKVESV
+212 HAFSNSKIESV
-223 FIDKSV
+223 FIGKSV
-229 KEIGESAFANC
+229 KNIGKWTFTWC

-258 GTFAGCDNIE
+258 GTFDGCNNIE

-284 WSATVYENATL
+284 WSTTVHENATL

-330 VVSVVD
+330 VVSVVA
-336 NKINIECE
+336 NKINIACE

-351 YSVKSLDN
+351 YSVKSFDN
-359 VTDSIYTEPFIP
+359 VTDTIYTEPFVP

-394 PFTVIQES
+394 PFTVIQET
-402 PSAIKVIKADDAIIS
+402 PSAVKVIKAEDALIS
-417 VEGRNVQIETADL
+417 VEGRNIQIETATMS
-430 GNKEVQVYTS
+430 NKNVQVYTS
-440 AGVECYKGIVNGKTV
+440 AGVECYNGIVNGKTV
-455 IPVKQSG
+455 IPVNKSD

>member
-1 MNYEIMDKFFNNIK
+1 
-15 TFRMRMLF
+15 MLF
-23 TLQTFLFVLC
+23 TLLAFLFVLC
-33 ASAQSFVAD
+33 VSAQSFVVD
-42 GISYRVTSGNEV
+42 GISYRVTSDNEV

-68 EVSYN
+68 EVTYN

-81 VRGWDPGVS
+81 VRGTDPGISS
-90 STTTHGWGS
+90 STAKGWRS
-99 VSKLILGKNIKV
+99 VGKLILGKNIKT
-111 IGSWAFYISNSHD
+111 IGSGAFYND
-124 GTNDL
+124 KNDL

-137 EGLETIESAAF
+137 EGLESIEPYAF
-148 KYSKIREIKL
+148 YHSQIREIKL

-165 GDDAFFGARIHE
+165 GNDAFLGARIHE
-177 IKFPSSLVSI
+177 LKLPTSLVSI
-187 GIQAFAYSYITG
+187 GENAFNYSYVAG
-199 VLDIPNSVKTIGE
+199 VLNIPNSISSIG
-212 SAFAQSKVESV
+212 SYAFSNSKVESV
-223 FIDKSV
+223 FVGQSV
-229 KEIGESAFANC
+229 KEIGNYAFIGC
-240 PRLKYV
+240 QRLKYV

-273 TELPPACEDGA
+273 TELPPTCEDGA

-336 NKINIECE
+336 NKISIECE

-359 VTDSIYTEPFIP
+359 VTDFIYTEPFVPI
-371 TTKYVV
+371 TKYVV

-417 VEGRNVQIETADL
+417 VDGRNVQIETTAL
-430 GNKEVQVYTS
+430 GDEEVHVYTS
-440 AGVECYKGIVNGKTV
+440 AGVECYNGIVNGKAV
-455 IPVKQSG
+455 IPIQQSG

>member
-1 MNYEIMDKFFNNIK
+1 MDRFFCYIK
-15 TFRMRMLF
+15 PVRLRVLF
-23 TLQTFLFVLC
+23 TLLAFLFVLC
-33 ASAQSFVAD
+33 VSAQSFVVD
-42 GISYRVTSGNEV
+42 GISYRVTSDNEV

-68 EVSYN
+68 EVTYN
-73 DKTYKVTS
+73 DKAYKVTS
-81 VRGWDPGVS
+81 VRGWDPGIS
-90 STTTHGWGS
+90 SSTTHGWGS

-111 IGSWAFYISNSHD
+111 IGHSAFYIRNSHD

-129 NLDEIELN
+129 ELDEIELN
-137 EGLETIESAAF
+137 EGLETIENNAF
-148 KYSKIREIKL
+148 YYSKIREIKL

-165 GDDAFFGARIHE
+165 GNDAFYGARIHE
-177 IKFPSSLVSI
+177 IKLPPSLVSI
-187 GIQAFAYSYITG
+187 GDNAFSSSYISG
-199 VLDIPNSVKTIGE
+199 VLNIPNSVTTIGE
-212 SAFAQSKVESV
+212 YAFYHSKIESV
-223 FIDKSV
+223 FIGKSV
-229 KEIGESAFANC
+229 KNIGKWTFTSC

-258 GTFAGCDNIE
+258 GTFDGCNNIE

-284 WSATVYENATL
+284 WSTTVYENATL

-336 NKINIECE
+336 NKINIACE

-359 VTDSIYTEPFIP
+359 VTDSIYTEPFVP

-417 VEGRNVQIETADL
+417 VDGRNVQIETTAL
-430 GNKEVQVYTS
+430 GDEEVHVYTS
-440 AGVECYKGIVNGKTV
+440 AGVVCYNGIVNGKAV
-455 IPVKQSG
+455 IPIQQSG